1 MDLLKQ
7 KPSMEDDGLSGEIY
21 LVQIKQWIYYSKL
34 QKKSRLEPLHQ
45 LFMQII

>member
-21 LVQIKQWIYYSKL
+21 LAQIKQWIYYSKL
-34 QKKSRLEPLHQ
+34 QKKKKLA
-45 LFMQII
+45 